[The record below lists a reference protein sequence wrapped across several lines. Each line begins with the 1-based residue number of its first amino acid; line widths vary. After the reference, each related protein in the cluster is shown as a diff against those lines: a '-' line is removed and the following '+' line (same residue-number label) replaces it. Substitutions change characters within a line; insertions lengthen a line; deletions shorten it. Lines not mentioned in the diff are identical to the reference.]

1 MDRQELIARRRAA
14 LRLARGLL
22 IRALAAA
29 AVVGGLPWGAIALH
43 RWATTSPRFAIDE
56 ITISGLEQ
64 TRDRDLL
71 ARLGIARGEN
81 VFSIDV
87 DAAAQRLSALPWVEE
102 ARVQTRF
109 PQGVIVEVLER
120 EARALVDL
128 GHLYLVD
135 GRGTVF
141 KRAMPHDPLD
151 LPVITG
157 LPRDEWLEGGGEARE
172 RLARALESLEIV
184 SDHRITSRLPL
195 QELRIDEG
203 EGLTLFLGE
212 RGMMVTIGH
221 GDLQRKLDR
230 LSLVLDEAERR
241 GKRVEAVRLDNQTR
255 PEWIAARLVGSGSG
269 SKAAPEG

>member
-1 MDRQELIARRRAA
+1 MDRQERIARRRAA
-14 LRLARGLL
+14 LRLVRGLL

-29 AVVGGLPWGAIALH
+29 AVVAGLPWGVIALH
-43 RWATTSPRFAIDE
+43 GWATTSPLFAITE
-56 ITISGLEQ
+56 ITISGLDHTQE
-64 TRDRDLL
+64 RDLL
-71 ARLGIARGEN
+71 ARLGIAPGDN
-81 VFSIDV
+81 VFSLDV
-87 DAAAQRLSALPWVEE
+87 DAAAQRLTSLPWVHE

-135 GRGTVF
+135 ERGAVF

-157 LPRDEWLEGGGEARE
+157 LPRDEWLEGGGARE
-172 RLARALESLEIV
+172 RLVIAMEELELVQRHGIV
-184 SDHRITSRLPL
+184 RELPL
-195 QELRIDEG
+195 QELQIDEG

-212 RGMMVTIGH
+212 RGMKVTVGH

-230 LSLVLDEAERR
+230 LALVLGEAERR
-241 GKRVEAVRLDNQTR
+241 GKRVEAVRLDNRTR
-255 PEWIAARLVGSGSG
+255 PEWIAARLAGSGG
-269 SKAAPEG
+269 GRRAAPEG